1 MLSQRQGLGG
11 HHLDGAGWW
20 RLIGRF
26 FFLCSSLRLNLFL
39 VLWISSMQILCCN
52 PTPSPML
59 SEKSDYFLILLNS
72 CLAAVDRSEELAFLK
87 PFFVKNVMKRSFR
100 NGVGTGIKKTSFQ
113 RAKS

>member
-1 MLSQRQGLGG
+1 MVLAGG
-11 HHLDGAGWW
+11 DSLDV
-20 RLIGRF
+20 F
-26 FFLCSSLRLNLFL
+26 FFLCSSLKLNLFL
-39 VLWISSMQILCCN
+39 VLWISSMQMLCCN
-52 PTPSPML
+52 PTPSPTL

-100 NGVGTGIKKTSFQ
+100 NGVGTGIKKTSFR